1 VATGTPAGCAAK
13 APGKLVMFIMRH
25 FMSDAAKWKA
35 FIAKGTKNPLY
46 LRPKDLMTLSIRTDD
61 GALDL
66 GEQRTRVVA

>member
-1 VATGTPAGCAAK
+1 
-13 APGKLVMFIMRH
+13 MFIMRH

-46 LRPKDLMTLSIRTDD
+46 LRPRDLMTLNINTDD

-66 GEQRTRVVA
+66 GEQRTQVVA